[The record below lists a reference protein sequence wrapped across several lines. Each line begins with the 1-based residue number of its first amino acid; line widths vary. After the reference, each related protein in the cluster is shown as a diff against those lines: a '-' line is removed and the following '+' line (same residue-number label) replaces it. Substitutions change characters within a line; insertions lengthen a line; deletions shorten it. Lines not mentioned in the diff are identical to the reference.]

1 MLILVG
7 YTEYSP
13 NSRFHPSWVK
23 PQTWSCAPYTMAVRT
38 VREADGFY
46 DASQHL
52 DEVEGR
58 IISWNMDKDNYR
70 HLSSLDLF
78 AGKGNFCDECEK
90 QNYQS
95 MTVNVKEDPVNH
107 DILSRTGFNYI
118 LDAIL
123 TIVPLPHEFQVT
135 FW

>member
-1 MLILVG
+1 
-7 YTEYSP
+7 
-13 NSRFHPSWVK
+13 
-23 PQTWSCAPYTMAVRT
+23 MAVRT
-38 VREADGFY
+38 VRESDGFY

-58 IISWNMDKDNYR
+58 TISWNMDKDNHR

-95 MTVNVKEDPVNH
+95 MTVDVKEDPVH
-107 DILSRTGFNYI
+107 FESHR
-118 LDAIL
+118 
-123 TIVPLPHEFQVT
+123 FQLYFGCDT
-135 FW
+135 DYCAFAT